1 MARIVVWAKPD
12 NDCADPVRNA
22 RKFKRG
28 MVVEVRE
35 DGEFLGND
43 VEKGSWWRVI
53 EAPGPAAD
61 YAYLLEADPKFLD
74 ERLFVSEP
82 QYPRKRKVALDLD
95 AIEAAAGLAPLEK
108 PDRAI
113 PLTTKADVVAAE
125 TAVASLENAN
135 VISQTE
141 VIG

>member
-22 RKFKRG
+22 RKYKRG

-35 DGEFLGND
+35 DGEFLGHD
-43 VEKGSWWRVI
+43 VENGAWWRVV

-61 YAYLLEADPKFLD
+61 YAYLLEADPKFLN
-74 ERLFVSEP
+74 EKLFLSEAT
-82 QYPRKRKVALDLD
+82 YPRKRKVALDLD
-95 AIEAAAGLAPLEK
+95 AIEAAAGLAPLEQ
-108 PDRAI
+108 PDRAV
-113 PLTTKADVVAAE
+113 PLASGAAVAAAE
-125 TAVASLENAN
+125 VAVVPLENAN
-135 VISQTE
+135 VVAPTE